1 MTPTQ
6 RQSAVDRVRES
17 LVVLVHL
24 ARSPE
29 GYTPMDRYI
38 DHTAETL
45 VDAVLALTKPRP
57 AELTVDWPQAFPRP
71 EHETDDEWVA
81 RMSAA
86 VERLR

>member
-1 MTPTQ
+1 
-6 RQSAVDRVRES
+6 VRES

-45 VDAVLALTKPRP
+45 VDAVLALTKPLADEWP
-57 AELTVDWPQAFPRP
+57 AAFPRP
-71 EHETDDEWVA
+71 AFETDDEWVQ
-81 RMSAA
+81 RQHELI
-86 VERLR
+86 ERLR